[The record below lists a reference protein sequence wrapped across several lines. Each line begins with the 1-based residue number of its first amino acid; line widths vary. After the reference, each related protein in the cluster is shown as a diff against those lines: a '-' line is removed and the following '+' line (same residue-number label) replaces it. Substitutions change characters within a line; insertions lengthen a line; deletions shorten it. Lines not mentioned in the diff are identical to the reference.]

1 MYEIKG
7 EPKKLNNTLKT
18 VIYNYSHQP
27 SDSMFEQLNEMVKV
41 MLGIFYKVGKIRAN
55 LQGVSHK

>member
-1 MYEIKG
+1 MVPYVHCLLLFNQLREKR
-7 EPKKLNNTLKT
+7 KL
-18 VIYNYSHQP
+18 
-27 SDSMFEQLNEMVKV
+27 